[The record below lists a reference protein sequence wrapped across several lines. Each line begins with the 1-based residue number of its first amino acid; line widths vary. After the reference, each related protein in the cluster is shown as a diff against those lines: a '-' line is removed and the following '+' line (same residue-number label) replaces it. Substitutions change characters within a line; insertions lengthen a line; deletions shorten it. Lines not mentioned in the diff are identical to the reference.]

1 MEKIGDIAPEVL
13 CDLRKYSML
22 KYLGRLIEEY
32 NYTQVKTPDELRG
45 FIERVDEIMA
55 VHREV

>member
-22 KYLGRLIEEY
+22 KYLGRLIEKY
-32 NYTQVKTPDELRG
+32 NYTQVKTPEQLQA
-45 FIERVDEIMA
+45 FIEEVDAITQI
-55 VHREV
+55 HKD